1 MSRKQ
6 PEGFF
11 LSENSS
17 KARIREAE
25 NARNNRAE
33 IVKAYS
39 QGKVSRRDLIKWG
52 LITTGGMLA
61 PIHGLNPFVNSAYAA
76 LNGPTGAP
84 PSPGL
89 NGLAFTQPMLRF
101 ELLDRNPISS
111 ATPAPTALANQT
123 PINMA
128 PELGGGLGPIE
139 GRPPGQDWAHQR
151 FDEFAPQ
158 VLIEAT
164 QEGAKVNTKNGQSIH
179 PKFHPNLPDQ
189 GPLAMWTFNGTIPP
203 KLAIGRYGEPIIF
216 RHHNLLPADVTKNGG
231 FGRHTISTHEHN
243 GHHGAENDGFT
254 GAFFFPGQFYDYHWP
269 IILAGHDSINVDA
282 TDPMA
287 GSPTDAGGINKVP
300 GDWHET
306 MSTHWFHDHMFSFTS
321 QNVYKGNAAMFNIYS
336 ALDRGNEELN
346 DGVNLRLPSGS
357 SKSWGNLDY
366 DINLMLADKA
376 WDANGQLYFDI
387 FQLDGFIGDVM
398 TVNLCYRP
406 FFEVERRKYRFRIL
420 NASVSRFFKYGLSDA
435 SPMIQIAND
444 GNLLP
449 QPVTQI
455 VSDEQGIAERYDWV
469 IDFSRYNLGDK
480 VWLVNVCEHTD
491 GKKPAADRTIADALA
506 GKSSDPCVGKMLEFR
521 ITANP
526 AKPDLSQVPAQM
538 IPNPDLSN
546 VPVVRER
553 TFEFG
558 SGAKSLTNPTDQD
571 PWGVKTDG
579 GTMLQADYGRVAAAP
594 TPGTRE
600 IWTLKNAGGGW
611 DHPVHI
617 HFEEGQILARNGS
630 AANVPAWEKGRKDV
644 YRLRPSGSVTLTMQF
659 REFYGMFME
668 HCHNTVHEDHAMLV
682 RWELDRGLVPM
693 PTPIPTPQG
702 VGYIASTTLPT
713 AFNQPSTTS
722 STKGGSGSGSSGS
735 GSSGSGSSGS
745 GSSGSGSRGSGGS
758 SSGSGSGKGGSGSG
772 SGSDTSTSGGGS
784 GKGGSSSGGGSG
796 SGKGSSGSGKGK

>member
-1 MSRKQ
+1 MSRKNS
-6 PEGFF
+6 EGFF
-11 LSENSS
+11 LSEDSS
-17 KARIREAE
+17 KARLREAE
-25 NARNNRAE
+25 NARKNRGE

-39 QGKVSRRDLIKWG
+39 QGKVSRRDLVKWG

-61 PIHGLNPFVNSAYAA
+61 PIHGLNPFVKSAYAS
-76 LNGPTGAP
+76 GSSSIPTGAP

-101 ELLDRNPISS
+101 EVLDRQPIASCNPVCTEMS
-111 ATPAPTALANQT
+111 NQT
-123 PINMA
+123 AIAMA
-128 PELGGGLGPIE
+128 PELGGGLGPCE

-151 FDEFAPQ
+151 FNEFAPQ
-158 VLIEAT
+158 IYIEAT

-216 RHHNLLPADVTKNGG
+216 RHHNQLPADVTKNGG

-282 TDPMA
+282 TDPRA
-287 GSPTDAGGINKVP
+287 GSPTDAGGINKIP

-321 QNVYKGNAAMFNIYS
+321 QNVYKGNAAMFNLYS

-398 TVNLCYRP
+398 TVNLCYKP

-420 NASVSRFFKYGLSDA
+420 NASVSRFFKYGLSDG

-449 QPVTQI
+449 QPVVQI

-469 IDFSRYNLGDK
+469 IDFSRYKLGDK
-480 VWLVNVCEHTD
+480 VWLVNVCEHQD
-491 GKKPAADRTIADALA
+491 GKKPSQDRTVADALA
-506 GKSSDPCVGKMLEFR
+506 GKSSDPCVGKILEFR
-521 ITANP
+521 ITSNP

-538 IPNPDLSN
+538 ISNPDLSN
-546 VPVVRER
+546 IPVVRER

-558 SGAKSLTNPTDQD
+558 SGAKSLTDPTDQD

-630 AANVPAWEKGRKDV
+630 AANVPAWERGRKDV
-644 YRLRPSGSVTLTMQF
+644 YRLRPAGSVTLTMQF
-659 REFYGMFME
+659 REFFGMFME

-722 STKGGSGSGSSGS
+722 STKSGSGSGGS
-735 GSSGSGSSGS
+735 G
-745 GSSGSGSRGSGGS
+745 
-758 SSGSGSGKGGSGSG
+758 SGSGSGKGGSGSG
-772 SGSDTSTSGGGS
+772 GGSDTGISGGGSGS

-796 SGKGSSGSGKGK
+796 SGKGSSGGGGKGK